1 MELLQ
6 DQAGLQKLH
15 DNLQQEYE
23 TLLKDKE
30 VQKETEKQLRSDLRK
45 LQVRN
50 CGIFTIYQS
59 KWLKFKSYASYK
71 VFILRFCLPICSQC
85 Q

>member
-59 KWLKFKSYASYK
+59 K
-71 VFILRFCLPICSQC
+71 
-85 Q
+85 